1 MYKFCCAFV
10 TAAPSKR
17 KSTGIRRDAGTIESV
32 YAFFF
37 ALTPMNTITAT
48 MRTTAAGRA
57 M

>member
-17 KSTGIRRDAGTIESV
+17 KSTGIRRDAGTLESA